1 MRHTRRNDVAQA
13 PLTKRCESFLM
24 LPPIVRAGLRAAVR
38 APPGWGLR
46 AYSDRKRT
54 AKSLRNVKANPDFRR
69 FLEDRGFISSIPEPP
84 RTVANASAH
93 ALRRA
98 RLPVSKAKA
107 LANASKALREQVAQ
121 ESGTDAVTPPSPA
134 PEAAT
139 WDDSELA
146 SALPLSA
153 SHLTSSDLPEVAALA
168 TAQSYNFDVLLT
180 SGRLPDTWR
189 WLEDREV
196 IYIPSWRAGQPGSG
210 SVFIFSSGCYV
221 TWGMS
226 SEMHSAFYH
235 DVIQG
240 GPVSIENGRYDVPG
254 DEAMEYV
261 HLPNETT
268 RVVGD
273 LIVVGQPP
281 NGGSFSSLPLLS
293 PDQDTPCGSASFTLQ
308 SRLAFSQGVAASARL
323 SVQEAVL
330 SAYLASVSPIPS
342 QLEADGQV
350 PLGRRE
356 VIRKLGTLLSMRQR
370 VNLDRDNFIDDPEL
384 YWENSRMEAL
394 YRSTCTALDIQ
405 PRFEA
410 LNEKLNHCENLLGVL
425 RALLT
430 EESSHRMELII
441 IYLIAFEVGMALVS
455 HEYIP
460 TPLAVWQALTGSGAA
475 ASAAT

>member
-1 MRHTRRNDVAQA
+1 MEQSMTPKERAHVLVDDNEQRILQRLLDVWTYKEAY
-13 PLTKRCESFLM
+13 TKSIGVGLGYDFRQVEVAFWKEPIEVWSHGKQVEAIQWTQVR
-24 LPPIVRAGLRAAVR
+24 LPPAREGSAPSQVVIAMDGSSEPVR
-38 APPGWGLR
+38 
-46 AYSDRKRT
+46 T
-54 AKSLRNVKANPDFRR
+54 
-69 FLEDRGFISSIPEPP
+69 IS
-84 RTVANASAH
+84 VANASAH

-121 ESGTDAVTPPSPA
+121 ESSTDAVTPPSPA

-293 PDQDTPCGSASFTLQ
+293 PDQDTPRNSGSFTLQ

-455 HEYIP
+455 HEH
-460 TPLAVWQALTGSGAA
+460 
-475 ASAAT
+475 